1 MAKQKENNT
10 SEQASAQNR
19 LNDALSKGREILKE
33 IKSIESDSLDNY
45 FDRLDMSKKLNEDAK
60 ILASITQQIE
70 KYSTMNSD
78 RAKALTSQYEMHKD
92 LLSDVQSKY
101 ADVLKNSQNIASSSF
116 EMVDLSQQLSDLADQ
131 QLDLELSRDVIGKRE
146 YERQKKLLEIIS
158 ERLEN
163 VELINQQQLRGN
175 ELAQKFLNENNL
187 IGKTLT
193 KTLNGIGSFAGKFG
207 GDGIIGGM
215 LGNKATELLDKTKSD
230 IESKIVKAFQMSG
243 EAGVGAF
250 KMARIAAGSFV
261 KFALPALGIVGILGL
276 FYGMIKAVGHLD
288 EELKEI
294 GHEFGV
300 SRKEADKIHHLSI
313 DIAKEMK
320 LVGINSKEVAEGLLK
335 TSEIMNGLN
344 LVPLLKGG
352 NEAAMQLV
360 KDVTVLTEKLHMSAE
375 EAGNIQNISV
385 IMNKPI
391 GQIVKESVKLGKG
404 LFTAKESMKMIGK
417 ISPAMAINF
426 RKGSIEMMKTA
437 QQAKLLGL
445 ELDDIQSF
453 GDGILDFEASL
464 AKEMEARVLTGRNI
478 NFDLARQYALNNDIS
493 GLQEEM
499 LHQLGSLNEFEK
511 MNYLQRKSISEAFG
525 MTVDQVA
532 ELLTNQEK
540 LVGLGITQEKLADLQ
555 SSNAE
560 KLRKEAE
567 KMTNAKL
574 KEYTLTLAKEKEVA
588 TINERISDAVKK
600 IKEVLA
606 STLAPLLEQVHAFLD
621 SAEGAEFIKS
631 AVSGVKSLLTGTIS
645 VIKSIASGI
654 SGVNKLFGGTG
665 VAVAGILG
673 VLGTIA
679 TYFVGKALIVNGVK
693 SLIGG
698 LGAAKNAA
706 SGLASTMQGISGA
719 TSAIGGGAGAGGQL
733 ASAGAG
739 FTSFAQNAVGVA
751 AVLIA
756 FAGALW
762 ITSKAFQNFAKLDWE
777 GVAKGTVVMTLLGF
791 GMIKLA
797 AVTSAITGSGAV
809 GGLYAVAGAVIA
821 FGAALLMSA
830 QAFKIISSVKWKGF
844 EGMFSALTNL
854 VASFSLISVSSIAIL
869 AGSVALGVAGA
880 AIATFA
886 FSVNLLAK
894 GMKSLSELGDM
905 KGAGKNLAEGFKELG
920 KIPKMIDIE
929 YLEDS
934 FYDLEDV
941 LDELDFSDLVAFG
954 DLAKADMKNAG
965 KKIAEGIESLADIST
980 QIDLGSS
987 GNIFGQ
993 GKTGVIA
1000 SMEKFNDAIGQLE
1013 LDGVKAFIE
1022 LAKTDLSKIGPTIQ
1036 SGIDSLA
1043 SIKVDESTTILEQV
1057 EGVFDLFE
1065 DMTSE
1070 LDYEEIDKFT
1080 NISVDGM
1087 ISFAEKF
1094 GTFITKLSQSSAM
1107 AKQALTQT
1115 KNSFAIL
1122 DELIDKME
1130 ETKDKM
1136 DSMGGV
1142 RGFVGSVIKGYE
1154 KVVGFLENQGSVKVS
1169 AAQSTT
1175 ATGTGGGESEQS
1187 KMNKKLDQLVTL
1199 MGQVANASNQPS
1211 YTVVKFGDRTI
1222 ETIAN
1227 GIEVKKQQNPT
1238 RTGGKIV
1245 VAQ

>member
-1 MAKQKENNT
+1 MAKQKENTT

-19 LNDALSKGREILKE
+19 LNDALSKGRDILKE
-33 IKSIESDSLDNY
+33 IKSIESDSLDTY

-70 KYSTMNSD
+70 KFSTMNSD

-101 ADVLKNSQNIASSSF
+101 ADVVKNSQNIASSSF
-116 EMVDLSQQLSDLADQ
+116 EIVDLSQQLSDLADQ

-146 YERQKKLLEIIS
+146 YERQKKMLEIIS
-158 ERLEN
+158 DRLEN
-163 VELINQQQLRGN
+163 VELINKQQLRGN
-175 ELAQKFLNENNL
+175 ELAQRFLNSNKL
-187 IGKTLT
+187 IGSTINKTLG
-193 KTLNGIGSFAGKFG
+193 GIESLVGKFS
-207 GDGIIGGM
+207 GDGIIGGL
-215 LGNKATELLDKTKSD
+215 LGNKATELLDQTKSD
-230 IESKIVKAFQMSG
+230 IQTKIVQAFQMSG
-243 EAGVGAF
+243 EAGVSAF
-250 KMARIAAGSFV
+250 SVARIAAGSFI
-261 KFALPALGIVGILGL
+261 KFALPALGIAGILGI
-276 FYGMIKAVGHLD
+276 FYAITKAVGHLD

-294 GHEFGV
+294 GHQFGV

-320 LVGINSKEVAEGLLK
+320 LVGINSKEVADGLME
-335 TSEIMNGLN
+335 TSKIMGGLN
-344 LVPLLKGG
+344 LVPLLKDG

-360 KDVTVLTEKLHMSAE
+360 KDVTILTQKLHMSAE
-375 EAGNIQNISV
+375 EASNIQNIAV

-404 LFTAKESMKMIGK
+404 LFTAKESMAIIGK

-426 RKGSIEMMKTA
+426 RKGSIEMIKTA
-437 QQAKLLGL
+437 QQAKLLGM

-499 LHQLGSLNEFEK
+499 LTQLGSLNEFEK

-525 MTVDQVA
+525 MSVDQVA

-540 LVGLGITQEKLADLQ
+540 LNQLGISQEKLTDLQ

-574 KEYTLTLAKEKEVA
+574 KDYTLTLAKEKEVA
-588 TINERISDAVKK
+588 TINDRIADAVKK

-645 VIKSIASGI
+645 IIKSIASGI

-665 VAVAGILG
+665 VAVAGIAA

-698 LGAAKNAA
+698 LGAAKTAA

-719 TSAIGGGAGAGGQL
+719 TNAIGGAAGAGGQL
-733 ASAGAG
+733 ASAGVG

-762 ITSKAFQNFAKLDWE
+762 ITSKAFQNFAKLDWD
-777 GVAKGTVVMTLLGF
+777 GVQKGLTVMAGLT
-791 GMIKLA
+791 IATAALA
-797 AVTSAITGSGAV
+797 GISYLITGTGAV
-809 GGLYAVAGAVIA
+809 GALYAVAGAVIA
-821 FGAALLMSA
+821 FGAALLLSA
-830 QAFKIISSVKWKGF
+830 NAFKIMSSIKWKGF

-854 VASFSLISVSSIAIL
+854 VSSFSIIGVTSPLIL
-869 AGSVALGVAGA
+869 AGSVALGVAGVA
-880 AIATFA
+880 LGA
-886 FSVNLLAK
+886 FGVSVNLLAK
-894 GMKSLSELGDM
+894 GMKSLGELGDM
-905 KGAGKNLAEGFKELG
+905 KNAGKNLAEGFKELG
-920 KIPKMIDIE
+920 KIPKMIDIGH
-929 YLEDS
+929 LEDS
-934 FYDLEDV
+934 FSDLEDV

-965 KKIAEGIESLADIST
+965 KKIAEGIESLANIST
-980 QIDLGSS
+980 ELDLGSS

-1013 LDGVKAFIE
+1013 LDGVKSFVE
-1022 LAKTDLSKIGPTIQ
+1022 LAKSDLSKIGPTIQ
-1036 SGIDSLA
+1036 SGIDSLG
-1043 SIKVDESTTILEQV
+1043 SIRIGESTNILRQV

-1070 LDYEEIDKFT
+1070 LDYEQIDKFT

-1175 ATGTGGGESEQS
+1175 TTGTGGGESEQS

-1199 MGQVANASNQPS
+1199 MGQMANASNQPS

-1227 GIEVKKQQNPT
+1227 GIEAKRQQNPT

>member
-193 KTLNGIGSFAGKFG
+193 KTLDGIGSFAGKFG
-207 GDGIIGGM
+207 GDGIIGSI

-230 IESKIVKAFQMSG
+230 IESKIVQAFQMSG

-375 EAGNIQNISV
+375 EAANIQNISV

-426 RKGSIEMMKTA
+426 RKGSIEMIKTA

-453 GDGILDFEASL
+453 GDGILDFETSL

-525 MTVDQVA
+525 MSVDQVA

-574 KEYTLTLAKEKEVA
+574 REYTLTLAKEKEVA

-645 VIKSIASGI
+645 VIKTIASGI

-693 SLIGG
+693 SLIGLFG
-698 LGAAKNAA
+698 SATSAA
-706 SGLASTMQGISGA
+706 SGLSSTVQTISGA
-719 TSAIGGGAGAGGQL
+719 AAGAGGQIASLGSGLSSFTKNAIGML
-733 ASAGAG
+733 AA
-739 FTSFAQNAVGVA
+739 
-751 AVLIA
+751 
-756 FAGALW
+756 AGALF
-762 ITSKAFQNFAKLDWE
+762 ILAKAIQEFKKVETEDMSKAALAIAGLTATVYALSKIQKDALA
-777 GVAKGTVVMTLLGF
+777 GSAAMILLAGT
-791 GMIKLA
+791 
-797 AVTSAITGSGAV
+797 
-809 GGLYAVAGAVIA
+809 LYAVGMSLKPFMEIKWEDMAKAGVALLALTGAVFGLGSILASGVGAVA
-821 FGAALLMSA
+821 FGVGIAGFIAL
-830 QAFKIISSVKWKGF
+830 SVAVDLLGR
-844 EGMFSALTNL
+844 
-854 VASFSLISVSSIAIL
+854 SLKIL
-869 AGSVALGVAGA
+869 ADAMKTLGQIGD
-880 AIATFA
+880 
-886 FSVNLLAK
+886 LK
-894 GMKSLSELGDM
+894 GL
-905 KGAGKNLAEGFKELG
+905 GKNLAEGFKELG
-920 KIPKMIDIE
+920 KIPKMINID
-929 YLEDS
+929 YLKSRFSELS
-934 FYDLEDV
+934 GALN
-941 LDELDFSDLVAFG
+941 ELDFSDLVAFG

-965 KKIAEGIESLADIST
+965 KKIAEGIESLANIST
-980 QIDLGSS
+980 EIDLGSG
-987 GNIFGQ
+987 GNMFEV
-993 GKTGVIA
+993 KTGVIA
-1000 SMEKFNDAIGQLE
+1000 SLAKFNAAIGQLE

-1043 SIKVDESTTILEQV
+1043 SIKVGESTNILRQV

-1080 NISVDGM
+1080 SISVDGM

-1187 KMNKKLDQLVTL
+1187 KMNKKLDQLITL

-1227 GIEVKKQQNPT
+1227 GIEAKKQQNPT